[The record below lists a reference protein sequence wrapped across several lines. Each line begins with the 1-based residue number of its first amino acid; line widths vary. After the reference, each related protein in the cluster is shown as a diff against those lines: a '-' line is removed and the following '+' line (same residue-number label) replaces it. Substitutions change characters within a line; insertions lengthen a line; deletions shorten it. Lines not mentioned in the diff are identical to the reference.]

1 MGALGRQGEKNTASA
16 AEEGQAGAESSTKP
30 QFKSGWTGFG
40 QRGDGARRKSVAQQ
54 QQDEDDDMKIRF
66 TIGGV
71 GRRMTKEDFIREV
84 QMLDTGTRNEVVD
97 HSNASNALKSIA
109 RQEPSTKPMPTPP
122 SQPRV
127 PVILEHGIE
136 SNGSGSGSGSS
147 SNGESSR
154 AAEKRSVS
162 ISPTRKQQPIPA
174 EPPRGR
180 RDRQSGDQVETAV
193 ERRRRL
199 AVLAS
204 QTEDDGKDNDDTG
217 ETPAE
222 RRRRQAALGM
232 GGPAAEEDSDTED
245 EGTERV
251 PPARKGIRF
260 AEPQRKG

>member
-1 MGALGRQGEKNTASA
+1 
-16 AEEGQAGAESSTKP
+16 
-30 QFKSGWTGFG
+30 
-40 QRGDGARRKSVAQQ
+40 
-54 QQDEDDDMKIRF
+54 MKIRF

-71 GRRMTKEDFIREV
+71 GRRMTKEDFIKEV

-97 HSNASNALKSIA
+97 HSTASNALKSIA
-109 RQEPSTKPMPTPP
+109 RQEPIAKPKSTQWPPPT
-122 SQPRV
+122 V
-127 PVILEHGIE
+127 PVILEHGND
-136 SNGSGSGSGSS
+136 SSGSGSS

-162 ISPTRKQQPIPA
+162 ISPTRKQQPMVS

-180 RDRQSGDQVETAV
+180 REHPSGDQAESAV

-204 QTEDDGKDNDDTG
+204 QVSVDNKDNDDTG

-251 PPARKGIRF
+251 PPTRKGIRF
-260 AEPQRKG
+260 AEPQRKA